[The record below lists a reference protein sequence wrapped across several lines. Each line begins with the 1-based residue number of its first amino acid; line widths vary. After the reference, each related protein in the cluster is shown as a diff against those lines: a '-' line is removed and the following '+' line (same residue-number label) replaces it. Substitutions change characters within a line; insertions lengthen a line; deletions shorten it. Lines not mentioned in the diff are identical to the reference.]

1 MTFKKTHK
9 ISKIKRLILTSIIL
23 LSSLSFLGGCDPATA
38 IDPADNDGDI
48 DQDELFIMKE
58 YCGYD
63 LMIYGSAVGS
73 PRLNTIFKLNYDF
86 TGTLTIETAALGYT
100 YLNNSTSFRCSRIQD
115 NRIDCNGEV
124 LQYDIEGQALRT
136 NVITK
141 LYNLTRLSS
150 LTECTPQE
158 LSLF

>member
-1 MTFKKTHK
+1 MTCKKTHK
-9 ISKIKRLILTSIIL
+9 TSKIKRRILNLLIL
-23 LSSLSFLGGCDPATA
+23 LSALSFLSGCDPATA
-38 IDPADNDGDI
+38 IDPAENDGAI
-48 DQDELFIMKE
+48 DQDELFIARQ

-86 TGTLTIETAALGYT
+86 TGNLYIETSALGYT
-100 YLNNSTSFRCSRIQD
+100 YLNNSTSIRCSRVQD

-124 LQYDIEGQALRT
+124 LQYDADGQVLRT

-141 LYNLTRLSS
+141 LYTSTTLSS